1 MSDGQC
7 HLWTDKALKT
17 SGSGPFMPFRA
28 VPSYDQHGCF
38 KLFWNARGQVLELA
52 QASKDS
58 LVFGPQANLKV
69 DLTHTHTHPPTH
81 ARTHARMHA
90 HAHALTNFRAG
101 HPNSSAKFT

>member
-81 ARTHARMHA
+81 ARTHA